1 MNEKREAGAG
11 KPVLYSLV
19 LAAVIVVG
27 AVLLA
32 VARKQG
38 WVEGDL
44 VTRGFNVIMGLALA
58 VYGNT
63 IPKMIDGAPLRSIND
78 AKMRQSVGRVTAW
91 AMTLGFLTWTGLWA
105 FAPKAIAQVGSMIAV
120 GTTVVVTLAYT
131 LWKYVTLQPDDH
143 KKHS

>member
-1 MNEKREAGAG
+1 MTENHEAHSG
-11 KPVLYSLV
+11 KPVLYSLI

-44 VTRGFNVIMGLALA
+44 VTRAFNVIMGLALA

-63 IPKMIDGAPLRSIND
+63 IPKMMKGAPLHSIND
-78 AKMRQSVGRVTAW
+78 ARMRQSVGRVTAW
-91 AMTLGFLTWTGLWA
+91 AMTLGFLTWSGLWA
-105 FAPKAIAQVGSMIAV
+105 FAPKEVAQVGSMIAV
-120 GTTVVVTLAYT
+120 GTTIVVTLGYT
-131 LWKYVTLQPDDH
+131 LWKYITLQPDDH
-143 KKHS
+143 KKHT